1 MMMLSGLLA
10 VEVESLTKSAV
21 VADRSAKVA
30 VFIQGWEVGEHMFL
44 VSGFVL
50 LCAHHPNCN
59 LTFYKTFEVRSPG
72 VVLVVLL
79 R

>member
-30 VFIQGWEVGEHMFL
+30 VFVR
-44 VSGFVL
+44 VSHIWVIFPNHSASGRD
-50 LCAHHPNCN
+50 LCASH
-59 LTFYKTFEVRSPG
+59 
-72 VVLVVLL
+72 
-79 R
+79 

>member
-30 VFIQGWEVGEHMFL
+30 VFIQGWEVGEYMFL
-44 VSGFVL
+44 VCGFVS
-50 LCAHHPNCN
+50 LCAHQ
-59 LTFYKTFEVRSPG
+59 
-72 VVLVVLL
+72 
-79 R
+79 